1 MAEDSG
7 KSDVQMSGGEVQLAV
22 FKVAGE
28 EFALDIMEI
37 MEIIRPQKITKV
49 PKAPAFV
56 EGIINL
62 RGKIVPVL
70 EMRGRFGSAAS
81 GDPKHARIIIVKAGE
96 SLFGIVVD
104 EVSEVMYLSRDQI
117 DSTPDVVK
125 GVDVEYLKN
134 VGKVGDR
141 LILILDTG
149 KLLTKEEIRELRDV
163 GEQAEMPEA
172 RQEG

>member
-1 MAEDSG
+1 MAGDPV
-7 KSDVQMSGGEVQLAV
+7 KSNAQLSGGEVQLAV
-22 FKVAGE
+22 FKVGGE
-28 EFALDIMEI
+28 EFAVDIMEI

-70 EMRGRFGSAAS
+70 EMRGRFGGEAS
-81 GDPKHARIIIVKAGE
+81 GDPKHARIIIVKVEE

-104 EVSEVMYLSRDQI
+104 EVSEVMYLSRDLI
-117 DSTPDVVK
+117 DSTPDAVK

-163 GEQAEMPEA
+163 EGQAEASEA
-172 RQEG
+172 SQEG

>member
-1 MAEDSG
+1 MAGDSG
-7 KSDVQMSGGEVQLAV
+7 RSDAQMSAGEVQLAV
-22 FKVAGE
+22 FKVGGE
-28 EFALDIMEI
+28 EFAVDIMEI

-70 EMRGRFGSAAS
+70 EMRGRFGGEAS
-81 GDPKHARIIIVKAGE
+81 SDPKHARIIIVRAEE
-96 SLFGIVVD
+96 SLFGIMVD
-104 EVSEVMYLSRDQI
+104 EVSEVMYLSRDLI
-117 DSTPDVVK
+117 DITPDVVK

-141 LILILDTG
+141 LILILDTS
-149 KLLTKEEIRELRDV
+149 KLLTKEEIGVLKGV
-163 GEQAEMPEA
+163 GEQAEASEA
-172 RQEG
+172 MQEG

>member
-1 MAEDSG
+1 MAGDSG

-22 FKVAGE
+22 FKVGGE
-28 EFALDIMEI
+28 EFAIDIMEI
-37 MEIIRPQKITKV
+37 MEIIRLQKITKV

-62 RGKIVPVL
+62 RGTIVPVL
-70 EMRGRFGSAAS
+70 EMRGRFGGTAS
-81 GDPKHARIIIVKAGE
+81 GDPKHARIIIVKAEE

-104 EVSEVMYLSRDQI
+104 EVSEVMYLSRDLI
-117 DSTPDVVK
+117 DTTPDVVK

-141 LILILDTG
+141 LILILDTS
-149 KLLTKEEIRELRDV
+149 KLLTKEEIGELRGV
-163 GEQAEMPEA
+163 GEEVEVSEA
-172 RQEG
+172 KQEG